1 MSIEC
6 SDLSRKFENN
16 GNIKVALNKI
26 NLKLEKSEFICLMGP
41 SGSGKTTLLNI
52 IGLLDLPTKGSLQ
65 INGILIS
72 TLDKKRLT
80 KLRSTIFGYV
90 FQKPNLLR
98 QLSIYENLE
107 LPLLVQDRKIGYLD
121 RQKKIFDL
129 LRKLEIYDKAFN
141 YPTQLSSGEQQRVS
155 IARAII
161 HQPQIIL
168 LDEPTGSL
176 DRETTTQ
183 FLKLLEEIYKSYYPT
198 IIMVSHDK
206 LVASLSHKII
216 NILDGKISEGFSQ
229 NLTS

>member
-1 MSIEC
+1 M
-6 SDLSRKFENN
+6 
-16 GNIKVALNKI
+16 
-26 NLKLEKSEFICLMGP
+26 
-41 SGSGKTTLLNI
+41 
-52 IGLLDLPTKGSLQ
+52 
-65 INGILIS
+65 
-72 TLDKKRLT
+72 
-80 KLRSTIFGYV
+80 
-90 FQKPNLLR
+90 R

-129 LRKLEIYDKAFN
+129 LRKLEIYYKAFN
-141 YPTQLSSGEQQRVS
+141 YPTHLSSGEQQRVS

-206 LVASLSHKII
+206 LVASVSHKII